1 MLCREVKRVIYF
13 FLDGSLGENKKSDV
27 DSHLKL
33 CHDCEERARFQQR
46 LREFIQQRTAR
57 LNLRA
62 PERLRTRLNRSV
74 RAFRNEWARPDGVF
88 E

>member
-13 FLDGSLGENKKSDV
+13 FLDGSLGASKKTDF

-33 CHDCEERARFQQR
+33 CHDCEERTRFQQR

-57 LNLRA
+57 LSVRA

-74 RAFRNEWARPDGVF
+74 RAFRNEWSRADGVF